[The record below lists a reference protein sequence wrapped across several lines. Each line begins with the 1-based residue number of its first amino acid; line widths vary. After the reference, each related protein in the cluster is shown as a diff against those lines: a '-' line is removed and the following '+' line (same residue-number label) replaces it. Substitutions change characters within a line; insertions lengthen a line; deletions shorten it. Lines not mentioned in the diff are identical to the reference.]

1 MVRNRCG
8 ICKREFSSTSGL
20 TQHANAVHQGRTTLS
35 QEAAPRYGQTRST
48 YSVSRPPEH
57 DEILWNTPITITPIT
72 NTNSPTLTVP
82 QVDDV
87 DDVEDIED
95 IEDIKDNEMEID
107 DEPRYNLRSQ
117 VKRTESDE
125 ESMNE
130 ASDEESDEEPE
141 EPETGSQLP
150 IIIDDDFD
158 LEDLQGASLD
168 DALDTIEGKY
178 RPERVAEWPNDAYR
192 EFMELVIEGNIS
204 NKIGDKIIKFFN
216 KYSNL
221 EKSPLP
227 TSSKIGK
234 DYLNQIN
241 SPSINF
247 KEKTVATYSEVNFK
261 LHYRPIFR
269 AI

>member
-48 YSVSRPPEH
+48 YSVPRPPEH
-57 DEILWNTPITITPIT
+57 DEILWNTPITITPNT
-72 NTNSPTLTVP
+72 NTPTLTVP

-87 DDVEDIED
+87 DDVDDIED
-95 IEDIKDNEMEID
+95 IEDIEMEID

-117 VKRTESDE
+117 VKRAESDE

-130 ASDEESDEEPE
+130 ASDEESDEESDKESDEEHE

-168 DALDTIEGKY
+168 DALDTIEENIGQN
-178 RPERVAEWPNDAYR
+178 VWQSGQ
-192 EFMELVIEGNIS
+192 MMHIGNLWS
-204 NKIGDKIIKFFN
+204 
-216 KYSNL
+216 
-221 EKSPLP
+221 
-227 TSSKIGK
+227 
-234 DYLNQIN
+234 
-241 SPSINF
+241 
-247 KEKTVATYSEVNFK
+247 
-261 LHYRPIFR
+261 
-269 AI
+269 

>member
-1 MVRNRCG
+1 M
-8 ICKREFSSTSGL
+8 
-20 TQHANAVHQGRTTLS
+20 
-35 QEAAPRYGQTRST
+35 
-48 YSVSRPPEH
+48 
-57 DEILWNTPITITPIT
+57 
-72 NTNSPTLTVP
+72 TVP

-87 DDVEDIED
+87 DDVDDIED
-95 IEDIKDNEMEID
+95 IEDIEDNEMEID

-117 VKRTESDE
+117 VKRAESDE

-269 AI
+269 AIQALLQRSKVAENFVHKGGRKFSQDNRNERIFGEPYEGNWWLKT

>member
-20 TQHANAVHQGRTTLS
+20 TQHANAIHQGRTTLF

-48 YSVSRPPEH
+48 Y
-57 DEILWNTPITITPIT
+57 LWNTSITIIPIT

-141 EPETGSQLP
+141 EPKTGSQLP

-261 LHYRPIFR
+261 LHYHPIFR
-269 AI
+269 AIQALLQ